1 MGFPGFCCGQ
11 TFADEFLFL
20 LFSNNLHRN
29 LRLHGLPTPVHS
41 TIFALTYL
49 CTLLPATTIEN
60 LRVESPILPPTT
72 NMYQYLTALL
82 STRSCSLSLIFS
94 PPPNAALHYAI
105 RLNQLRLL
113 PLVHRSD
120 DLLCAPVVALACSLQ
135 APPQATSQM
144 GHSHTIRFTCLQPI
158 RWLSPIRSLS
168 SIRLSLPITQIY
180 LPRSILYRQSVVY
193 LYS

>member
-1 MGFPGFCCGQ
+1 MDSRLPCTQQSSPSPTCVLC
-11 TFADEFLFL
+11 FLRQPLKTCVWNPQFY
-20 LFSNNLHRN
+20 RQ
-29 LRLHGLPTPVHS
+29 
-41 TIFALTYL
+41 
-49 CTLLPATTIEN
+49 
-60 LRVESPILPPTT
+60 T
-72 NMYQYLTALL
+72 NMYQYFTALL

-144 GHSHTIRFTCLQPI
+144 GHSHTIRFTCLQPV

-180 LPRSILYRQSVVY
+180 LPRSILYRQSMVY